1 MITLTVLFFILK
13 LFLVLNKLGAKGH
26 DKNWNFCSPL
36 VTPQI
41 KLELI
46 LLNYLVV
53 VVLIDDVYLII
64 LWQVIE

>member
-1 MITLTVLFFILK
+1 MSRY
-13 LFLVLNKLGAKGH
+13 H
-26 DKNWNFCSPL
+26 PL
-36 VTPQI
+36 LHNGVQPPTTTNHIVTPQI